1 MSGGKSINRG
11 VDRMRV
17 LDLPR
22 RRYSVPET
30 IMRKYRLRQRA
41 ESNTSSS
48 SEECRRRRCADKSIQ
63 TSPRESIGR
72 TSSLPF
78 LATPSPCVWSY
89 TTSDCQTVSDRTTST
104 QDSTL
109 SVPSTTP
116 ESYTAL
122 FRTEEAGTQVS
133 FPDRTDRTTSV
144 TGLQT
149 ERTEDTVLDIAV
161 SIETDMSDD
170 TVVEANRRR
179 GESDTKKEEKVNTAC
194 QTGNHTL
201 FKVPEINVFKD
212 SSDSQSDDKPLQMK
226 EQFSQVTMAEISEE
240 LRPIEFHDRLRTDMA
255 CTGSNYDKFP
265 IENPVIPRYSAIPRT
280 NSMIV
285 NTSSIDYSSDSELS
299 LTDSLEDP
307 DEFRTSRLRKQS
319 KHDQRMVRGEV
330 TMEQERKRLPKSRDA
345 YAYFL
350 SLTGEEEIIR
360 EYTIPE
366 WLRNRLRK
374 REQEIKKEYED
385 KLVRHQQY
393 ALHRRRKKTIRRVHR
408 VNLHSSDEKTNR
420 HETKIAEPYAKHEKM
435 TIFQQC
441 PNNNNINK
449 INLNPGPLTK
459 NASIRLVNGNNMG
472 FEPKIDN
479 IQRNKFNNNHC
490 NNNNG
495 NNNNGNDNNSKEQN
509 QRLKQTET
517 SQSSNTNP
525 NLVQI
530 SEIIKIEMS
539 DNLKTIITK
548 EKQINLASDMNFKKT
563 TSETIKEEFS
573 DTTKSIMTKNCENF
587 YKTEPT
593 DIPQSTSEIE
603 TKEISR
609 SLISTDEIDLEEQN
623 RKTKIM
629 EKDYLRVPEIKAEDT
644 TSNSVTTKKKLIDPT
659 KINSKTIQN
668 ETSHAKIELDRSI
681 ADVLITALEE
691 NTKARQMLMRTS
703 ETITFSE
710 EQTDAQSKKFVD
722 QGSQKNEY
730 ENEVQIPTTRS
741 YGIQTDGY
749 KEDITET
756 IKRSDI
762 SCNTEPY
769 LVSIYVQ
776 TSDTHDQEDSDNS
789 ESDTYEVDMEVDSFD
804 EAESSLDIPI
814 TDDSLRMV
822 DKACNTVES
831 KSISTQTNIS
841 ILQSD
846 DIFNRLKKEKGD
858 KKKDVQFPPQVIKQI
873 ITGTGEYKTV
883 EVQSGGKS
891 KEGSKRTREVKKG
904 KINKGTNTDEQES
917 VTENN
922 KNINNYISD
931 TLLNRT
937 PQTPNCKN
945 IFSSKSHTKK
955 SQVLELNVPICTCH
969 MCTLQRISPRGDQK
983 KSKIPQGKNNT
994 DSRDERK
1001 QPSKFTTRRS
1011 NLTGQIPKFR
1021 MFEAIPEEK
1030 NSSTESIPED
1040 RIIPEKSKA
1049 STLEKKEKAVLT
1061 EPHLVDQIIQV
1072 SSNIVNAATNT
1083 EPNIMGPNRTAE
1095 ATQTSDQ
1102 PKRKSNLMI
1111 GRFRSENRESPMLV
1125 RQYKGRASLSA
1136 GHVEGQ
1142 EELLTLSK
1150 GWINFYLLKDNLEF
1164 SDSNGEEASMC
1175 QAQVTETRRRI
1186 QTVEKEEDKIE
1197 EYMVEIHATP
1207 ESESKNIGRGRV
1219 ILPEI
1224 NTSSSSSTP
1233 ERDKKKPSIPA
1244 VETLPGVK
1252 RSKRTK
1258 RSQINLTREAITE
1271 LGARNRGGKERMSS
1285 RAVEVACSE
1294 QSISSIT
1301 SSTVILSESPPP
1313 QQLKLPER
1321 RSHHRHRIHRSLPNH
1336 VNNGSNW
1343 TVTVAGSS
1351 GSGNDP
1357 PPDVEMK
1364 LTFGKQGKK
1373 QENGMHQ
1380 YQYIRTKR
1388 QDPMIEEF
1396 AHMSRNEKHNQL
1408 EYNLQNNQLPKSS
1421 YERTRGG
1428 TARDNFSYEEEYI
1441 NRLSSRRSK
1450 YSTED
1455 GSETTGDLH
1464 VTGLAITPEKKPR
1477 VPTQS
1482 ERDILRPQRYKF
1494 TR

>member
-1 MSGGKSINRG
+1 MCFDFKG

-41 ESNTSSS
+41 ESSTSSS
-48 SEECRRRRCADKSIQ
+48 SDERRRRRCADKSIQ

-116 ESYTAL
+116 ESYAAL

-133 FPDRTDRTTSV
+133 FPDRADRTTSV
-144 TGLQT
+144 TGLPT
-149 ERTEDTVLDIAV
+149 DRAVDTVLDIAV
-161 SIETDMSDD
+161 SIETDMSDE

-179 GESDTKKEEKVNTAC
+179 GESDTKNEEKVDTAC

-212 SSDSQSDDKPLQMK
+212 SSDSQSDEKPLQMK
-226 EQFSQVTMAEISEE
+226 EQYSQVTMTEISEE
-240 LRPIEFHDRLRTDMA
+240 MRPIEFHDRLRTDMA
-255 CTGSNYDKFP
+255 CTGCNYEKYP
-265 IENPVIPRYSAIPRT
+265 IENPIIPRYSAIPRT

-307 DEFRTSRLRKQS
+307 DEFRTSRHRKQS

-393 ALHRRRKKTIRRVHR
+393 ALHRRRKKTVRRVRR
-408 VNLHSSDEKTNR
+408 VNLHSSDEKSNR
-420 HETKIAEPYAKHEKM
+420 HETKISEPYTKHEKM
-435 TIFQQC
+435 TIFQEC

-449 INLNPGPLTK
+449 INLNPGPSTK
-459 NASIRLVNGNNMG
+459 TSSMRLVNGNNMG

-490 NNNNG
+490 NNNN
-495 NNNNGNDNNSKEQN
+495 NNNNENGNEKNGREQN
-509 QRLKQTET
+509 KMLKQAET
-517 SQSSNTNP
+517 STTTSTNP

-548 EKQINLASDMNFKKT
+548 EKQINLASEMNLKKT

-573 DTTKSIMTKNCENF
+573 DTTKSVMTKNCENF
-587 YKTEPT
+587 YKAEPT
-593 DIPQSTSEIE
+593 DLKMLQSTSEIE
-603 TKEISR
+603 TKESSR
-609 SLISTDEIDLEEQN
+609 LLAATNEIDLEEQN
-623 RKTKIM
+623 GKSKIT
-629 EKDYLRVPEIKAEDT
+629 EKDYLQIPEIKIET
-644 TSNSVTTKKKLIDPT
+644 TASNSATMKKKIIDAKKAT
-659 KINSKTIQN
+659 NKTNQN
-668 ETSHAKIELDRSI
+668 EISHTKIELDRSI

-691 NTKARQMLMRTS
+691 NTRARQMSMRTS
-703 ETITFSE
+703 ETIILSE
-710 EQTDAQSKKFVD
+710 EQADGLTKKFID
-722 QGSQKNEY
+722 QGSQKNEFD
-730 ENEVQIPTTRS
+730 NEFQPPLTRS
-741 YGIQTDGY
+741 YGIQTDDY

-776 TSDTHDQEDSDNS
+776 TSDSQDQEDSDKS
-789 ESDTYEVDMEVDSFD
+789 ESETYETEMEVGSCD
-804 EAESSLDIPI
+804 EAESSVDVPI
-814 TDDSLRMV
+814 TDNSPRMI

-831 KSISTQTNIS
+831 TSISTQTNIS

-846 DIFNRLKKEKGD
+846 DIVNRLKKEKGD

-883 EVQSGGKS
+883 DAQSSGKS
-891 KEGSKRTREVKKG
+891 KEGSKRTREAKKG
-904 KINKGTNTDEQES
+904 KVNRGTNTDEQES

-922 KNINNYISD
+922 KNINNYNSE
-931 TLLNRT
+931 TLLNQT
-937 PQTPNCKN
+937 PQTPYCKN
-945 IFSSKSHTKK
+945 IFSSKSHSKK

-969 MCTLQRISPRGDQK
+969 MCTLQRISPRGDLS
-983 KSKIPQGKNNT
+983 KSKIPQGKKSA
-994 DSRDERK
+994 DSRQEHK
-1001 QPSKFTTRRS
+1001 QAPKFTTRRS
-1011 NLTGQIPKFR
+1011 NLAGQIPKFR

-1040 RIIPEKSKA
+1040 RTIQEKSMA
-1049 STLEKKEKAVLT
+1049 PTLEKHEKGVLT
-1061 EPHLVDQIIQV
+1061 EPLLVDQIIQV
-1072 SSNIVNAATNT
+1072 SSNNVNVATNT
-1083 EPNIMGPNRTAE
+1083 EPNAMCSNRIAE

-1102 PKRKSNLMI
+1102 PKRKSNLVI
-1111 GRFRSENRESPMLV
+1111 GRFRSENRESPMMV

-1175 QAQVTETRRRI
+1175 QTQVTETRRRI

-1197 EYMVEIHATP
+1197 EYSIEIHATP
-1207 ESESKNIGRGRV
+1207 EAESKNIGRGRV

-1233 ERDKKKPSIPA
+1233 ERDRKKPSIPA

-1252 RSKRTK
+1252 KSKRTK

-1271 LGARNRGGKERMSS
+1271 LGTRNRGEKEKMSS

-1321 RSHHRHRIHRSLPNH
+1321 RSHHRHRIHRSLHNH

-1380 YQYIRTKR
+1380 CQFIRTKR

-1408 EYNLQNNQLPKSS
+1408 EYTVQSNLHPKSS

-1428 TARDNFSYEEEYI
+1428 TARDNFSYEEDYI

-1455 GSETTGDLH
+1455 GSVTTGDLH

>member
-1 MSGGKSINRG
+1 
-11 VDRMRV
+11 MRV

-89 TTSDCQTVSDRTTST
+89 ATSDCQTVSDRTTST

-116 ESYTAL
+116 ESYAAL
-122 FRTEEAGTQVS
+122 FRTEEAATQVS
-133 FPDRTDRTTSV
+133 FPERTDRTTSV
-144 TGLQT
+144 TGLQPD
-149 ERTEDTVLDIAV
+149 RTEDTVLDIAV
-161 SIETDMSDD
+161 SIETDMSDE

-179 GESDTKKEEKVNTAC
+179 GESENKEEEKVNTAC
-194 QTGNHTL
+194 QTGNHAL

-226 EQFSQVTMAEISEE
+226 EQCSQVIMAEISEE
-240 LRPIEFHDRLRTDMA
+240 MRPIEFRDRLRTDMA
-255 CTGSNYDKFP
+255 CTGSNYDEFP
-265 IENPVIPRYSAIPRT
+265 IENSVIPRYSAIPRT

-307 DEFRTSRLRKQS
+307 DEFRPSRLRKQS

-330 TMEQERKRLPKSRDA
+330 TMEQERKRLPKSKDA

-393 ALHRRRKKTIRRVHR
+393 ALHRRRKKIVRRVRR
-408 VNLHSSDEKTNR
+408 VNLHSSDEKSNR
-420 HETKIAEPYAKHEKM
+420 HETNTAGPFMKHEKM
-435 TIFQQC
+435 AIFQEC

-449 INLNPGPLTK
+449 NNFNPGPSTK
-459 NASIRLVNGNNMG
+459 NASMRLVNGNNMG

-490 NNNNG
+490 NNNN
-495 NNNNGNDNNSKEQN
+495 NGNDNNGREQN

-517 SQSSNTNP
+517 SKSSNANP

-548 EKQINLASDMNFKKT
+548 EKQINLASEMSLKKT
-563 TSETIKEEFS
+563 TSETIKEELS
-573 DTTKSIMTKNCENF
+573 NTTKSIMTKNCENY

-593 DIPQSTSEIE
+593 NMNILQSTSEIE
-603 TKEISR
+603 TKEDS
-609 SLISTDEIDLEEQN
+609 SLFTATQEIDTKEQD
-623 RKTKIM
+623 RKPNKI
-629 EKDYLRVPEIKAEDT
+629 EKDYLRIPEVKQEIATSDSNTTAKNVTSPIKPT
-644 TSNSVTTKKKLIDPT
+644 TST
-659 KINSKTIQN
+659 TIQN
-668 ETSHAKIELDRSI
+668 EISHRKIELDRSI

-691 NTKARQMLMRTS
+691 NTRARQMLMRTS

-710 EQTDAQSKKFVD
+710 EQDGQSKTFVD
-722 QGSQKNEY
+722 QGSQKNET
-730 ENEVQIPTTRS
+730 ENEVQPPKSRS
-741 YGIQTDGY
+741 HGVQTEEY
-749 KEDITET
+749 KDDIIDTVE
-756 IKRSDI
+756 RSDI

-776 TSDTHDQEDSDNS
+776 TSDIHDQEDSDNS
-789 ESDTYEVDMEVDSFD
+789 ESDTYEVDMEIGSYD
-804 EAESSLDIPI
+804 EAESSVDDPI
-814 TDDSLRMV
+814 TDASLRMV

-831 KSISTQTNIS
+831 KSISTQTNVS

-846 DIFNRLKKEKGD
+846 DIINRLKKEKGD

-883 EVQSGGKS
+883 DVQSSRKS
-891 KEGSKRTREVKKG
+891 KDGKHKKNKELNKG

-922 KNINNYISD
+922 KNINNYNSD
-931 TLLNRT
+931 TVFNST
-937 PQTPNCKN
+937 PQTPYCKN
-945 IFSSKSHTKK
+945 IFSSKSHKKK
-955 SQVLELNVPICTCH
+955 SQVLELNVPVCTCH
-969 MCTLQRISPRGDQK
+969 MCTLQRISPRGDLS
-983 KSKIPQGKNNT
+983 KSKIPQGKKST
-994 DSRDERK
+994 DSREERK
-1001 QPSKFTTRRS
+1001 QAPKFTIRRS

-1040 RIIPEKSKA
+1040 KLIQEKSNA
-1049 STLEKKEKAVLT
+1049 STIEKREMGVLT

-1072 SSNIVNAATNT
+1072 SSNNVNAATNT
-1083 EPNIMGPNRTAE
+1083 EPSVPCTNRTAE

-1102 PKRKSNLMI
+1102 PKRKSNLVI

-1150 GWINFYLLKDNLEF
+1150 GWINFYLLRDNLEF

-1175 QAQVTETRRRI
+1175 QTQVTETRRRI

-1197 EYMVEIHATP
+1197 EYTVEIHATP

-1219 ILPEI
+1219 TLPEI

-1233 ERDKKKPSIPA
+1233 ERDKKKSSIPA

-1252 RSKRTK
+1252 KSKRTK

-1271 LGARNRGGKERMSS
+1271 LGTRSRGEQEKMSS

-1321 RSHHRHRIHRSLPNH
+1321 RSHHRHRVHRSLNH

-1408 EYNLQNNQLPKSS
+1408 EYTLQTNHHPKSS

-1428 TARDNFSYEEEYI
+1428 TARDNFSYEEDYI

>member
-1 MSGGKSINRG
+1 MVIISITIKLLYCFVSVFRG

-48 SEECRRRRCADKSIQ
+48 SDECRRRRCADKSIQ

-89 TTSDCQTVSDRTTST
+89 ATSDCQTVSDRTTST

-116 ESYTAL
+116 ESYSAL

-133 FPDRTDRTTSV
+133 FPERADRTTSV

-149 ERTEDTVLDIAV
+149 DRAVDTVLDIAV
-161 SIETDMSDD
+161 SIETDMSDE

-179 GESDTKKEEKVNTAC
+179 GESDTQNEEKVNTAC
-194 QTGNHTL
+194 QTGNHAL
-201 FKVPEINVFKD
+201 FKVPDINVFKD
-212 SSDSQSDDKPLQMK
+212 SSDSQSDEKPLQMK
-226 EQFSQVTMAEISEE
+226 EQYSQVTMAEISEE
-240 LRPIEFHDRLRTDMA
+240 MRPIEFHDRLRTDLA
-255 CTGSNYDKFP
+255 CTGSNYEKFP
-265 IENPVIPRYSAIPRT
+265 IENPVIPRYSALPRT

-307 DEFRTSRLRKQS
+307 DEFRPSRLRKQS

-393 ALHRRRKKTIRRVHR
+393 GLHRRRKKTVRRIRR
-408 VNLHSSDEKTNR
+408 VNLHSSDEKSIR
-420 HETKIAEPYAKHEKM
+420 HETKISEPYTKHEKM
-435 TIFQQC
+435 AIFQEC

-449 INLNPGPLTK
+449 INLNPGPSTK
-459 NASIRLVNGNNMG
+459 NPSIRLVNGNNMG
-472 FEPKIDN
+472 LEPKIDN
-479 IQRNKFNNNHC
+479 IQRNKFNNNHSNTNNN

-495 NNNNGNDNNSKEQN
+495 NEKNGREQN
-509 QRLKQTET
+509 IRLKQAET
-517 SQSSNTNP
+517 SKNTVTNP

-548 EKQINLASDMNFKKT
+548 EKQINLGSEMNLKKT

-587 YKTEPT
+587 YKTEST
-593 DIPQSTSEIE
+593 DTNILQSTSEIE
-603 TKEISR
+603 TKENSR
-609 SLISTDEIDLEEQN
+609 LLTATNEIDFEEQN
-623 RKTKIM
+623 RNSKIM
-629 EKDYLRVPEIKAEDT
+629 EKDYLHIPEIKIENT
-644 TSNSVTTKKKLIDPT
+644 TSNSSTTKNKIIDPT
-659 KINSKTIQN
+659 KTTNTTNLNKI
-668 ETSHAKIELDRSI
+668 SHTKIELDRSI

-691 NTKARQMLMRTS
+691 NTRARQMSMRTS

-710 EQTDAQSKKFVD
+710 EQADGQSKKFVD
-722 QGSQKNEY
+722 QGSQKSEY
-730 ENEVQIPTTRS
+730 ENDVQPPTTRS
-741 YGIQTDGY
+741 YGIQTDDY
-749 KEDITET
+749 KENSTET

-776 TSDTHDQEDSDNS
+776 TSNTHEPEEDNDNS
-789 ESDTYEVDMEVDSFD
+789 ESDPYEVEMEVGSFD
-804 EAESSLDIPI
+804 EAESAVDVPI
-814 TDDSLRMV
+814 TDDSLRMI

-846 DIFNRLKKEKGD
+846 DIVNRLKKEKGN

-883 EVQSGGKS
+883 DAQSSGKN
-891 KEGSKRTREVKKG
+891 KDGSKRSREIKKG
-904 KINKGTNTDEQES
+904 KVSRGTNTDEQES

-922 KNINNYISD
+922 KNINNYNSD
-931 TLLNRT
+931 TLLNGT
-937 PQTPNCKN
+937 PQTPYCKN
-945 IFSSKSHTKK
+945 IFFSKPHTKK

-969 MCTLQRISPRGDQK
+969 MCTLQRISPRGDLS
-983 KSKIPQGKNNT
+983 KSKIPQGKNSA
-994 DSRDERK
+994 DSREERK
-1001 QPSKFTTRRS
+1001 QASKFTTRRN

-1040 RIIPEKSKA
+1040 RIIQEKSKA
-1049 STLEKKEKAVLT
+1049 STLEKQEKGVLT

-1072 SSNIVNAATNT
+1072 SSNNVNVATNT
-1083 EPNIMGPNRTAE
+1083 EPNAMGPSRTAE
-1095 ATQTSDQ
+1095 ATQTGDQ
-1102 PKRKSNLMI
+1102 PKRKSNLVI

-1150 GWINFYLLKDNLEF
+1150 GWINFYLLRDNLEF
-1164 SDSNGEEASMC
+1164 SDSNGEEG
-1175 QAQVTETRRRI
+1175 
-1186 QTVEKEEDKIE
+1186 
-1197 EYMVEIHATP
+1197 
-1207 ESESKNIGRGRV
+1207 NIYFII
-1219 ILPEI
+1219 IL
-1224 NTSSSSSTP
+1224 
-1233 ERDKKKPSIPA
+1233 
-1244 VETLPGVK
+1244 
-1252 RSKRTK
+1252 
-1258 RSQINLTREAITE
+1258 
-1271 LGARNRGGKERMSS
+1271 
-1285 RAVEVACSE
+1285 
-1294 QSISSIT
+1294 
-1301 SSTVILSESPPP
+1301 
-1313 QQLKLPER
+1313 
-1321 RSHHRHRIHRSLPNH
+1321 
-1336 VNNGSNW
+1336 
-1343 TVTVAGSS
+1343 
-1351 GSGNDP
+1351 
-1357 PPDVEMK
+1357 
-1364 LTFGKQGKK
+1364 F
-1373 QENGMHQ
+1373 
-1380 YQYIRTKR
+1380 
-1388 QDPMIEEF
+1388 
-1396 AHMSRNEKHNQL
+1396 
-1408 EYNLQNNQLPKSS
+1408 
-1421 YERTRGG
+1421 
-1428 TARDNFSYEEEYI
+1428 
-1441 NRLSSRRSK
+1441 
-1450 YSTED
+1450 
-1455 GSETTGDLH
+1455 
-1464 VTGLAITPEKKPR
+1464 
-1477 VPTQS
+1477 
-1482 ERDILRPQRYKF
+1482 
-1494 TR
+1494 